1 MVRKFCL
8 FRKFFGKFTP
18 KKAKKSTNS
27 FFMVGVKKKK
37 IYDSAFCRKLCLKIY
52 DKTKWRKFSE
62 LSIDFAQTQSS
73 IRHKRALPHRRCLTM
88 TLYATTFT
96 KKYL

>member
-1 MVRKFCL
+1 MHKRVLFCLAAAAEVRSFFMVRKFCL

-37 IYDSAFCRKLCLKIY
+37 FTTVPFVVNFASKFT
-52 DKTKWRKFSE
+52 TKQNGVNF
-62 LSIDFAQTQSS
+62 QSF
-73 IRHKRALPHRRCLTM
+73 P
-88 TLYATTFT
+88 
-96 KKYL
+96 